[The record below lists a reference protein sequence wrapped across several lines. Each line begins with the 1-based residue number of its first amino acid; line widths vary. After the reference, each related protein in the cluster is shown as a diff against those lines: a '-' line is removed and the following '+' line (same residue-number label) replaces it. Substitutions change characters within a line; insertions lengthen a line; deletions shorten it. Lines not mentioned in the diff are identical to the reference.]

1 MNKQKQDGSAHI
13 VAIVILIIAL
23 VGTLGFVFWQ
33 NFLNKKDSADN
44 VAQTDNS
51 SKEST
56 SEVTTK
62 TFTVDSI
69 TFDTLKSWSKEG
81 ESPIPS
87 NDLIGSVK
95 LLPGEKLRTIY
106 GDGSEYFYVTV
117 AAYRNSENLTP
128 QEWLTHDAGNPYG
141 GLGVATTDDTESIS
155 KINGYDAYFRNTVN
169 SDYQD
174 VNYVLSSN
182 SKIVYIQARTY
193 EPSSKLPGV
202 GDFRK
207 FEPAIKSLAESVR
220 IQ

>member
-1 MNKQKQDGSAHI
+1 MDKQKQNGSAHVVI
-13 VAIVILIIAL
+13 IVILVIAL

-33 NFLNKKDSADN
+33 NSVNKKDSVDN
-44 VAQTDNS
+44 AAQTDNS
-51 SKEST
+51 TEKST
-56 SEVTTK
+56 PEIITK
-62 TFTVDSI
+62 TFTIDSV
-69 TFDTLKSWSKEG
+69 TFDTPKSWSKEG

-106 GDGSEYFYVTV
+106 GDGTEYFYVTV
-117 AAYRNSENLTP
+117 STYRNSKNLTP
-128 QEWLTHDAGNPYG
+128 QEWLTNDAGNPRG
-141 GLGVATTDDTESIS
+141 GLGIATNDDTESTS
-155 KINGYDAYFRNTVN
+155 KINGYDAYSRNIVN
-169 SDYQD
+169 SEYQD
-174 VNYVLSSN
+174 VNYVLSSD

-207 FEPAIKSLAESVR
+207 FEPAIKSLVESVR